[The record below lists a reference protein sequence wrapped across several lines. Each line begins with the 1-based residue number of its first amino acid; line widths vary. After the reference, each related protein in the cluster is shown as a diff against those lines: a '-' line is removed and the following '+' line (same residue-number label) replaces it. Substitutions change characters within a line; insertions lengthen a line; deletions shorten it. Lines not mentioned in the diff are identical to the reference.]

1 MGFVGLFILFA
12 SGIGGY
18 MLIEGWGAFD
28 SFYQVVITLST
39 VGYQEV
45 YPMTDKGRFFTS
57 MLILLRVG
65 NFAFLVGSFTQVLVE
80 GRLQSIWGKHRVIKS
95 IEKLKGHIIVCGY
108 GRIGSI
114 VVREIVKEDLPVVV
128 VERDIDQEEKLEE
141 SGIFHLMGDATSDDL
156 LMKAGLM
163 KAKALISALSEESQ
177 NVYVALT
184 ARQLNPDLY
193 IVARADEDSHI
204 SRLKMAGADRV
215 LMPHTLGGMRMAQSV
230 LRPNVT
236 SFMELASDDKLDLQ
250 LEEVVV
256 TKGSDLDGK
265 DLASSGIRPVY
276 NIIVISVKKTD
287 GQMIFNPG
295 PTTTLAAGDTLIVVG
310 VKDNLIKL
318 GDIL

>member
-1 MGFVGLFILFA
+1 MGFVGLFVIFS
-12 SGIGGY
+12 SGVGGY
-18 MLIEGWGAFD
+18 MLIEGWSAFD

-39 VGYQEV
+39 VGFQEV
-45 YPMTDKGRFFTS
+45 YPMSDEGRLFTS
-57 MLILLRVG
+57 LLILLGVG

-80 GRLQSIWGKHRVIKS
+80 GRLQSVWGKHRVIKS

-114 VVREIVKEDLPVVV
+114 VVREILKENLPVVV
-128 VERDIDQEEKLEE
+128 VERNIEQEEKLEE
-141 SGIFHLMGDATSDDL
+141 MGVFYLMGDATSDEL
-156 LMKAGLM
+156 LHKAGLM
-163 KAKALISALSEESQ
+163 KARALISALSEESQ

-193 IVARADEDSHI
+193 VVARADEDGHI
-204 SRLKMAGADRV
+204 ARLKMAGADRV
-215 LMPHTLGGMRMAQSV
+215 LMPHTLGGVRMAQSV

-236 SFMELASDDKLDLQ
+236 SFMELAYGDKLDLQ

-256 TKGSDLDGK
+256 SEGSELVGK

-276 NIIVISVKKTD
+276 NIIVISVKKAD
-287 GQMIFNPG
+287 GKMIFNPG

-310 VKDNLIKL
+310 DKENLIRL
-318 GDIL
+318 GEIL